1 MNASRLRFAP
11 SPTGYLHV
19 GGARTALFNWLLARH
34 HKGVFILRIE
44 DTDRTRSTDEFTA
57 AIFDAMKW
65 LELDWDQGPE
75 TGGPHGPYF
84 QMERL
89 ARYREASDN
98 LVAAGRAYPCFCT
111 AKTDDPEHSEK
122 CRCGERLADEVQSR
136 LASGPAAIRFRTPRE
151 GQTRIDDLIHGEVV
165 FDNQEIDDFVILK
178 ADGVPT
184 YNFAVVV
191 DDAHMEITQVLRGD
205 DHLSNTP
212 KQVMVYEA
220 LGLAVPRFGHIPMI
234 LGPDKKRLS
243 KRHGA
248 VSIQIFRE
256 DGYLSEALVNYIAK
270 LGWGHG
276 DQEVFTREEL
286 IAAFDLD
293 GVGKSA
299 AVFDYAKLEWLN
311 AEWIRRLGVEEI
323 TRRVRP
329 FFEKAGLIAPGQD
342 EPRLAGI
349 VASLIERSRTLVHL
363 VEQARYFFDVDLQW
377 DESARQQLLTP
388 AIRPVLEQLASRL
401 SDLPEWTHDAVEQA
415 FRAQATESGLKAG
428 QVIQP
433 VRVALTGGKVSPGMF
448 DVVAILG
455 RERTLKRLAEAIG
468 HIPAGVA

>member
-1 MNASRLRFAP
+1 MNAPRLRFAP
-11 SPTGYLHV
+11 SPTGYLHI

-34 HKGVFILRIE
+34 HGGTFILRIE
-44 DTDRTRSTDEFTA
+44 DTDRTRSTDEFTE
-57 AIFDAMKW
+57 AILDALGW
-65 LELDWDQGPE
+65 LGLDWDEGPGV
-75 TGGPHGPYF
+75 GGPHGPYY

-89 ARYREASDN
+89 PLYQSAAQR
-98 LVAAGRAYPCFCT
+98 LVEAGRAYPCFCA
-111 AKTDDPEHSEK
+111 AKSDDPEHTEK
-122 CRCGERLADEVQSR
+122 CRCHGLPAPEVQRRLA
-136 LASGPAAIRFRTPRE
+136 AGPAGIRFRTPHE
-151 GQTRIDDLIHGEVV
+151 GETRIDDLIHGEVV
-165 FDNQEIDDFVILK
+165 FDNREIDDFVILK

-191 DDAHMEITQVLRGD
+191 DDAHMECTHVLRGD

-212 KQVMVYEA
+212 KQVMLYEA
-220 LGLAVPRFGHIPMI
+220 LGLPVPRFGHIPMI

-248 VSIQIFRE
+248 VSIQAFRDE
-256 DGYLSEALVNYIAK
+256 GYLREAVVNYIAK

-276 DQEVFTREEL
+276 DQEVFTLDEL

-311 AEWIRRLGVEEI
+311 GEWIRRLGVEEI

-329 FFEKAGLIAPGQD
+329 FFEKAGLLAPGQD
-342 EPRLAGI
+342 EPRLPGI
-349 VASLIERSRTLVHL
+349 VASLIERSRTLVHM
-363 VEQARYFFDVDLQW
+363 VEQARYYFDVDLLW
-377 DESARQQLLTP
+377 DEEARRQLLTP
-388 AIRPVLEQLASRL
+388 AIRPVLEQLVARL
-401 SDLPEWTHDAVEQA
+401 HALPDWSHDAIEQA
-415 FRAQATESGLKAG
+415 FRTQAADSGLKAG

-433 VRVALTGGKVSPGMF
+433 VRVALTGGKVSPGIF

-455 RERTLKRLAEAIG
+455 RERTLARLRDAIDR
-468 HIPAGVA
+468 IPAGVA